1 MAIGWILGIYLWT
14 RFLSL
19 VNENYYLLLINE
31 ICKPR
36 DFRLNGCWEVTFL
49 SSKWINMAIS
59 FRLMTALGTRI
70 VYLANKNN
78 GLLLIDGGFKPRDLW
93 GSGCREVTL

>member
-1 MAIGWILGIYLWT
+1 
-14 RFLSL
+14 
-19 VNENYYLLLINE
+19 
-31 ICKPR
+31 
-36 DFRLNGCWEVTFL
+36 
-49 SSKWINMAIS
+49 MAIS